1 MSKITKI
8 NVGGVDYELGGS
20 GSSQVIETTYAQLKE
35 LVDSSGLTPG
45 NRYRITDFVS
55 IFNENVKSAN
65 HPFDLIVTARSV
77 NAFYPKAEAAKHE
90 GDDYFV
96 NCDLSAWEIWYDFN
110 NDTNKYSLAN
120 SDTGKGFIYRMIDE
134 HLNDTPYDLKNL
146 MRGLSYDENEAIPE
160 NKGVVYFYTFSIV
173 DSYTDYLS
181 IEDASVKGFAINNK
195 IGRGPK
201 VKTNV
206 PTCVISLKAQSSELF
221 NGYINNNKIYD
232 KTIVFANT
240 ILLGVNDNIVYKRFN
255 IYGVLGACDS
265 NTINGYVRIKNKNI
279 ALYINSNE
287 FKGDAS
293 FENSGASLIYNI
305 IFKIGK
311 ETSFKTSL
319 KSVNYSIINIDEGE
333 YNIEENVENAIISG
347 VSGVLKNKQMNDL

>member
-20 GSSQVIETTYAQLKE
+20 GNAQVLEMTYAQLKE

-65 HPFDLIVTARSV
+65 HPFDLIVTASSV
-77 NAFYPKAEAAKHE
+77 NTFYPKAEAAKHE

-181 IEDASVKGFAINNK
+181 IEDASVKGLAINNK
-195 IGRGPK
+195 IVRGPK
-201 VKTNV
+201 MSTNV
-206 PTCVISLKAQSSELF
+206 PTCVISLKAQSLESF
-221 NGYINNNKIYD
+221 NGSISNNKIYD
-232 KTIVFANT
+232 KTIAFTNYF
-240 ILLGVNDNIVYKRFN
+240 LLGFENNTVYKRFN
-255 IYGVLGACDS
+255 ISGVLGACTN
-265 NTINGYVRIKNKNI
+265 NTIYGYVTIKNKDI
-279 ALYINSNE
+279 TSQISSTE
-287 FKGDAS
+287 FKGNAGFEINGSLRNNIVITIAKEDS
-293 FENSGASLIYNI
+293 FA
-305 IFKIGK
+305 
-311 ETSFKTSL
+311 TSL
-319 KSVNYSIINIDEGE
+319 NSVSNSIINIDEGE
-333 YNIEENVENAIISG
+333 YNIEEGVKNAIISG
-347 VSGVLKNKQMNDL
+347 VSGVLKIKQMNDL